1 MKSLTIFASFQFR
14 VAAYNELGLGE
25 FSDPSPA
32 YNTLPDKPL
41 SPVRNVRGGGGRT
54 GDLTIIWDPLP
65 RQEWNA
71 RSVFYRY
78 DSQLK

>member
-32 YNTLPDKPL
+32 YNTLSDKPL

-78 DSQLK
+78 DS